1 MPTFRPGCAGL
12 VQGIAQRQ
20 QPLGNIFGCIVW
32 RQPLFHALSSPGP
45 YIFTRSQGPR
55 PFLFLLLRL
64 LSNIQEGLYW
74 NNNSILSLAE
84 KIWRGEFIELHELLP
99 SRLTTPEPTVL
110 DLLSSREKSTPKK
123 TISTIKEWA
132 TCFNTYISLIY
143 GFANQHMFQIFWLTH
158 RSSWELAASMW
169 MHHGSATML
178 NSAEATTRPGT
189 PWAVIDSS
197 IWTLH
202 FSRATPVPKSEV
214 KTNAGV
220 MYNQPAW
227 KHTKPNSASRF
238 HPYKPPVCLKWNQHN
253 GCDLQECSYQ
263 HVCIQCRSPLH
274 NQLSCPR
281 NTNQAVGKGYWDK
294 KLFCPSTST

>member
-1 MPTFRPGCAGL
+1 M
-12 VQGIAQRQ
+12 
-20 QPLGNIFGCIVW
+20 
-32 RQPLFHALSSPGP
+32 LF
-45 YIFTRSQGPR
+45 SQGNTT
-55 PFLFLLLRL
+55 FLLNATMAANQLPCSIITPTLPL
-64 LSNIQEGLYW
+64 LI
-74 NNNSILSLAE
+74 
-84 KIWRGEFIELHELLP
+84 IWCGEFIELHELLP
-99 SRLTTPEPTVL
+99 SRLTTPETTVL

-123 TISTIKEWA
+123 TISIIQEWA
-132 TCFNTYISLIY
+132 KCFNTYISLIWVRQPAHVPDLLAY
-143 GFANQHMFQIFWLTH
+143 SSIIMRASGQYVDAPWLSYDAQF
-158 RSSWELAASMW
+158 RR
-169 MHHGSATML
+169 
-178 NSAEATTRPGT
+178 EATTRPGT

-274 NQLSCPR
+274 NQPSCPR

-294 KLFCPSTST
+294 KLFRLSTSQQTWI